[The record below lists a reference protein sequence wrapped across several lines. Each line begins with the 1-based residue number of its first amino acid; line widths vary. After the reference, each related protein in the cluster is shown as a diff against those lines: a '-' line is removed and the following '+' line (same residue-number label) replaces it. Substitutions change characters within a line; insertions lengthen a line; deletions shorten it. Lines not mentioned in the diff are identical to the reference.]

1 MGIEEIKNEI
11 TLLFDMKEVSKRS
24 NQFIGVG
31 VIITAALMPVHYY
44 DGHYLSAL
52 ITFIFS
58 AFLGVLWLMNRK
70 GYTKYITVLS
80 IIGINIFLTIFN
92 LVEGIKMGDYLFFF
106 PMLFALPFLVRNKK
120 EYTKE
125 VLIYFVFTAACFCV
139 SVTFAPQVSHWQIIT
154 DEQYISIFYINAI
167 CSVLMSAIF
176 AYLGIYFEKKYAAV
190 LLDQKNR
197 TEEAMKARSQFLSQM
212 GHELRTP
219 LNGIIG
225 ASNLLIK
232 NNRLPEQDEYLTIL
246 KYCSNHM
253 LELINNILD
262 YNKIEAGKLDIHLT
276 EMNLKQ
282 LIQNSL
288 LPFSN
293 RFDEKKVGL
302 KAEIDPELDVHVM
315 IDDIRMIQILNNLL
329 SNALKFTEKGSV
341 KLKVLRQ
348 TKDNQQIDVLFSVE
362 DTGIGIHESD
372 FPKIF
377 ESFGQ
382 VYTSATRQYEGT
394 GLGLSIS
401 QRLLGLM
408 GSKLE
413 LESEQGKGSIFSF
426 LVRLTET
433 ETKKSQQ
440 SVTKMQNADL
450 SGMRILL
457 AEDNVIN
464 MLIAKKIMADWNVN
478 LTTAENGLI
487 ALQALEID
495 SNYNIILLD
504 LEMPEMDGYTAVR
517 EINRLYP
524 DIPVLAFTAALIDQD
539 MYTDLKNTGFADAVL
554 KPCQPMVLLS
564 KIRQYANCPT
574 TLIAQ

>member
-1 MGIEEIKNEI
+1 MKIEDIKNEI

-24 NQFIGVG
+24 IQFIGVG
-31 VIITAALMPVHYY
+31 VIITSGLIPVHIY
-44 DGHYLSAL
+44 DGHYLSAI
-52 ITFIFS
+52 ITAIF
-58 AFLGVLWLMNRK
+58 AVFLGGVWLMHKK
-70 GYTKYITVLS
+70 GATRYTTVIS
-80 IIGINIFLTIFN
+80 IIGINIFLTVFN
-92 LVEGIKMGDYLFFF
+92 FTEGIKMGDYLFFF

-120 EYTKE
+120 KYTRE
-125 VLIYFVFTAACFCV
+125 VFLYFIFTAVCFCISV
-139 SVTFAPQVSHWQIIT
+139 SISPEVSPWQTIT
-154 DEQYISIFYINAI
+154 DEQYGSIFYINAI
-167 CSVLMSAIF
+167 CAVLMSAVF
-176 AYLGIYFEKKYAAV
+176 AYLGIYFERKYAAV

-225 ASNLLIK
+225 ASNLLTK
-232 NNRLPEQDEYLTIL
+232 NNTLPEQTEYLNIL

-282 LIQNSL
+282 LIQNSV

-293 RFDEKKVGL
+293 RFDEKKLEL
-302 KAEIDPELDVHVM
+302 KVDIDPELDVNVM
-315 IDDIRMIQILNNLL
+315 IDDIRMIQILNNLI
-329 SNALKFTEKGSV
+329 SNALKFTDNGCV
-341 KLKVLRQ
+341 KLKVLLKTREGQ
-348 TKDNQQIDVLFSVE
+348 MIDVVFAVE
-362 DTGIGIHESD
+362 DTGIGIKESD

-382 VYTSATRQYEGT
+382 VYTSTTRQYEGT

-401 QRLLGLM
+401 QRLLRLM
-408 GSKLE
+408 NSKLE
-413 LESEQGKGSIFSF
+413 LESEAGKGSIFSF
-426 LVRLTET
+426 SVRLKQTST
-433 ETKKSQQ
+433 NKAQHSA
-440 SVTKMQNADL
+440 TKMQNTDL
-450 SGMRILL
+450 SGMRILI

-478 LTTAENGLI
+478 LTTAENGLK
-487 ALQALEID
+487 ALQSLESD

-517 EINRLYP
+517 EINKLYP
-524 DIPVLAFTAALIDQD
+524 GIPVLAFTAALIDQD
-539 MYTDLKNTGFADAVL
+539 MYSDLRNTGFVDAVL
-554 KPCQPMVLLS
+554 KPCQPMELFS
-564 KIRQYANCPT
+564 KIRQYAN
-574 TLIAQ
+574 

>member
-1 MGIEEIKNEI
+1 MRIEDIKNEI

-24 NQFIGVG
+24 IQFIGVG
-31 VIITAALMPVHYY
+31 VIITGALVPVHIF
-44 DGHYLSAL
+44 DGHYLSAI

-58 AFLGVLWLMNRK
+58 FFLGCVWLMHKK
-70 GYTKYITVLS
+70 GLTKYTTVIS
-80 IIGINIFLTIFN
+80 ILGINIFLTIFN
-92 LVEGIKMGDYLFFF
+92 FTEGIKMGDYLFFF

-120 EYTKE
+120 KYTKE
-125 VLIYFVFTAACFCV
+125 VFLYFIFTAVCFCV
-139 SVTFAPQVSHWQIIT
+139 SVSFSPEVSPWQKIT
-154 DEQYISIFYINAI
+154 DEQYESIFYINAI
-167 CSVLMSAIF
+167 CAVLMSAVF
-176 AYLGIYFEKKYAAV
+176 AYLGIYFERKYAAV

-225 ASNLLIK
+225 ASNLLTK
-232 NNRLPEQDEYLTIL
+232 NNTLPEQNEYLNIL

-282 LIQNSL
+282 LIQNSV
-288 LPFSN
+288 LPFYN
-293 RFDEKKVGL
+293 RFDEKKIEL
-302 KAEIDPELDVHVM
+302 KVEIDEELDVNVM
-315 IDDIRMIQILNNLL
+315 IDDIRMVQIINNLI
-329 SNALKFTEKGSV
+329 SNALKFTEKGHV
-341 KLKVLRQ
+341 KVKVARKAKEDQ
-348 TKDNQQIDVLFSVE
+348 MVDVHFAVQ
-362 DTGIGIHESD
+362 DTGIGIHKDD

-382 VYTSATRQYEGT
+382 VYTSTTRQYEGT

-401 QRLLGLM
+401 QRLLDLM

-413 LESEQGKGSIFSF
+413 LESEPGKGSSFSF
-426 LVRLTET
+426 SVKLKQTST
-433 ETKKSQQ
+433 SKAKS
-440 SVTKMQNADL
+440 TAAKMQSTDL
-450 SGMRILL
+450 SGMRILI

-464 MLIAKKIMADWNVN
+464 MLIAKKIMADWNVT
-478 LTTAENGLI
+478 LTTAENGLK
-487 ALQALEID
+487 ALQSLEAD

-517 EINRLYP
+517 EINKKYP
-524 DIPVLAFTAALIDQD
+524 GIPVLAFTAALIDQD
-539 MYTDLKNTGFADAVL
+539 MYSDLKNTGFVDAVL
-554 KPCQPMVLLS
+554 KPCQPMELFS
-564 KIRQYANCPT
+564 KIRQYAN
-574 TLIAQ
+574 

>member
-1 MGIEEIKNEI
+1 MRIEDIKNEM

-24 NQFIGVG
+24 IQFIGVG
-31 VIITAALMPVHYY
+31 IIITLTLIPIHIY
-44 DGHYLSAL
+44 DGHYLSAI
-52 ITFIFS
+52 ITGIFS
-58 AFLGVLWLMNRK
+58 AFLGGIWVMHKK
-70 GYTKYITVLS
+70 GLTKYTTITS
-80 IIGINIFLTIFN
+80 IIGINIFLTGFN
-92 LVEGIKMGDYLFFF
+92 FIEGIKMGDYLFFF

-120 EYTKE
+120 KYTKE
-125 VLIYFVFTAACFCV
+125 VFLYFVFTALCFCV
-139 SVTFAPQVSHWQIIT
+139 SVSISPEVSPWQNIT
-154 DEQYISIFYINAI
+154 NEQYESIFYINSI
-167 CSVLMSAIF
+167 CAVLMSAVF
-176 AYLGIYFEKKYAAV
+176 AYLGIYFERKYAAV

-225 ASNLLIK
+225 ASNLLTK
-232 NNRLPEQDEYLTIL
+232 NNTLPEQGEYLNIL

-282 LIQNSL
+282 LIQNSV

-293 RFDEKKVGL
+293 RFDEKKLEL
-302 KAEIDPELDVHVM
+302 KVQIDPDLDVNVM
-315 IDDIRMIQILNNLL
+315 IDDIRMIQILNNLI
-329 SNALKFTEKGSV
+329 SNALKFTEKGYV
-341 KLKVLRQ
+341 NLKVFR
-348 TKDNQQIDVLFSVE
+348 KSRDNQMIDVSFAVE
-362 DTGIGIHESD
+362 DSGIGIEKSD

-382 VYTSATRQYEGT
+382 VYTSTTRQYEGT

-401 QRLLGLM
+401 QRLLNLM

-413 LESEQGKGSIFSF
+413 LESEPGNGSTFSF
-426 LVRLTET
+426 
-433 ETKKSQQ
+433 
-440 SVTKMQNADL
+440 SVKLKQTTTNNTTPSAAKMQTTDL
-450 SGMRILL
+450 SGMRILI

-478 LTTAENGLI
+478 LTTAENGLK
-487 ALQALEID
+487 ALQSLETD
-495 SNYNIILLD
+495 ANYNIILLD

-517 EINRLYP
+517 EINKLYP
-524 DIPVLAFTAALIDQD
+524 GIPVLAFTAALIDQD
-539 MYTDLKNTGFADAVL
+539 MYSDLKDTGFVDAVL
-554 KPCQPMVLLS
+554 KPCQPMELFS
-564 KIRQYANCPT
+564 KIRQYAN
-574 TLIAQ
+574 

>member
-1 MGIEEIKNEI
+1 MRIDDIKNEI

-24 NQFIGVG
+24 IQFIGVG
-31 VIITAALMPVHYY
+31 VIITAALVPVHVY
-44 DGHYLSAL
+44 DGHNLSAI
-52 ITFIFS
+52 ITSIFS
-58 AFLGVLWLMNRK
+58 LFLAVVWLMTKK
-70 GYTKYITVLS
+70 GRTKYTTAIT
-80 IIGINIFLTIFN
+80 IIGINIFLTVFN
-92 LVEGIKMGDYLFFF
+92 FTEGIKMGDYLFFF

-120 EYTKE
+120 KYTKE
-125 VLIYFVFTAACFCV
+125 VFLYFIFTAACFCISV
-139 SVTFAPQVSHWQIIT
+139 SISPEVSPWQTIT
-154 DEQYISIFYINAI
+154 DEQYNSIFYINAI
-167 CSVLMSAIF
+167 CAVLMSAVF
-176 AYLGIYFEKKYAAV
+176 AYLGIYFERKYAAV

-225 ASNLLIK
+225 ASNLLTK
-232 NNRLPEQDEYLTIL
+232 NNTLPEQDEYLNIL

-282 LIQNSL
+282 LVQNSV

-293 RFDEKKVGL
+293 RFDEKKIEL
-302 KAEIDPELDVHVM
+302 KVDIDPELDVNVM
-315 IDDIRMIQILNNLL
+315 IDDIRMIQILNNLI

-341 KLKVLRQ
+341 KLKVVH
-348 TKDNQQIDVLFSVE
+348 KSKEDQIVDVLFSVE
-362 DTGIGIHESD
+362 DTGIGISESD

-382 VYTSATRQYEGT
+382 VYTSTTRQYEGT

-408 GSKLE
+408 DSKLE
-413 LESEQGKGSIFSF
+413 LESEPGKGSVFSF
-426 LVRLTET
+426 
-433 ETKKSQQ
+433 
-440 SVTKMQNADL
+440 SVKLKQTSTNKAQHSAAKMQNTDL
-450 SGMRILL
+450 SGMRILI

-464 MLIAKKIMADWNVN
+464 MLIAKKIMADWNVT

-487 ALQALEID
+487 ALQSLETD
-495 SNYNIILLD
+495 ANYNIILLD

-517 EINRLYP
+517 EINKLYP
-524 DIPVLAFTAALIDQD
+524 GIPVLAFTAALIDQD
-539 MYTDLKNTGFADAVL
+539 MYSDLKNTGFVDAVL
-554 KPCQPMVLLS
+554 KPCQPM
-564 KIRQYANCPT
+564 
-574 TLIAQ
+574 

>member
-1 MGIEEIKNEI
+1 MRMEEIKNEI

-24 NQFIGVG
+24 IQFIGVG
-31 VIITAALMPVHYY
+31 VIITAALIPVHIY
-44 DGHYLSAL
+44 DGHYLSAF
-52 ITFIFS
+52 ITLIFS
-58 AFLGVLWLMNRK
+58 LFLGGLWLLNKK

-80 IIGINIFLTIFN
+80 IIGINVFLTAFN
-92 LVEGIKMGDYLFFF
+92 IVEGIRMGDYLFFF

-120 EYTKE
+120 EYTRE
-125 VLIYFVFTAACFCV
+125 VFLYFIFTAVCFCL
-139 SVTFAPQVSHWQIIT
+139 SVTISPQSSPWQIIT
-154 DEQYISIFYINAI
+154 DEQYSSIFYINAI
-167 CSVLMSAIF
+167 CAVLMSAVF
-176 AYLGIYFEKKYAAV
+176 AYLGIYFERKYAAV
-190 LLDQKNR
+190 LLQQKNR
-197 TEEAMKARSQFLSQM
+197 TEEAMRARSQFLSQM

-225 ASNLLIK
+225 ASNLLMK
-232 NNRLPEQDEYLTIL
+232 NNRLPEQNEYLTIL

-282 LIQNSL
+282 LVQNSL

-293 RFDEKKVGL
+293 RFDEKNIKLKV
-302 KAEIDPELDVHVM
+302 EIDPELDVNVM
-315 IDDIRMIQILNNLL
+315 IDDIRMIQILNNLI
-329 SNALKFTEKGSV
+329 SNALKFTENGGV

-348 TKDNQQIDVLFSVE
+348 AKDNQHIDVLFSVE
-362 DTGIGIHESD
+362 DTGIGIDASD
-372 FPKIF
+372 FAKIF

-401 QRLLGLM
+401 QRLLVLM

-413 LESEQGKGSIFSF
+413 LESEPGKGSNFYFS
-426 LVRLTET
+426 VRLEQT
-433 ETKKSQQ
+433 ETKISQQ
-440 SVTKMQNADL
+440 SATKMQTTDL

-464 MLIAKKIMADWNVN
+464 MLIAKKIMADWKVT

-487 ALQALEID
+487 ALQALEMD

-539 MYTDLKNTGFADAVL
+539 MYTDLKNRGFTDAVL
-554 KPCQPMVLLS
+554 KPCQPMELFS
-564 KIRQYANCPT
+564 KIRQYANFPAVLVT
-574 TLIAQ
+574 Q

>member
-1 MGIEEIKNEI
+1 MRIEDIKNEI

-24 NQFIGVG
+24 IQFIGVG
-31 VIITAALMPVHYY
+31 VIITGALVPVHIF
-44 DGHYLSAL
+44 DGHYLSAI

-58 AFLGVLWLMNRK
+58 FFLGCVWLMHKK
-70 GYTKYITVLS
+70 GLTRYTTVIS
-80 IIGINIFLTIFN
+80 ILGINIFLTIFN
-92 LVEGIKMGDYLFFF
+92 FTEGIKMGDYLFFF

-120 EYTKE
+120 KYTKE
-125 VLIYFVFTAACFCV
+125 VFLYFIFTAVCFCV
-139 SVTFAPQVSHWQIIT
+139 SVSFSPEVSPWQKIT
-154 DEQYISIFYINAI
+154 DEQYESIFYINAI
-167 CSVLMSAIF
+167 CAVLMSAVF
-176 AYLGIYFEKKYAAV
+176 AYLGIYFERKYAAV

-225 ASNLLIK
+225 ASNLLTK
-232 NNRLPEQDEYLTIL
+232 NNTLPEQNEYLNIL

-282 LIQNSL
+282 LIQNSV
-288 LPFSN
+288 LPFYN
-293 RFDEKKVGL
+293 RFDEKKIEL
-302 KAEIDPELDVHVM
+302 KVEIDEELDVNVM
-315 IDDIRMIQILNNLL
+315 IDDIRMVQIINNLI
-329 SNALKFTEKGSV
+329 SNALKFTEKGHV
-341 KLKVLRQ
+341 KVKVARKAKEDQ
-348 TKDNQQIDVLFSVE
+348 MVDVHFAVQ
-362 DTGIGIHESD
+362 DTGIGIHKDD

-382 VYTSATRQYEGT
+382 VYTSTTRQYEGT

-401 QRLLGLM
+401 QRLLDLM

-413 LESEQGKGSIFSF
+413 LESEPGKGSSFSF
-426 LVRLTET
+426 SVKLKQTST
-433 ETKKSQQ
+433 SKAKS
-440 SVTKMQNADL
+440 TAAKMQSTDL
-450 SGMRILL
+450 SGMRILI

-464 MLIAKKIMADWNVN
+464 MLIAKKIMADWNVT
-478 LTTAENGLI
+478 LTTAENGLK
-487 ALQALEID
+487 ALQSLEAD

-517 EINRLYP
+517 EINKKYP
-524 DIPVLAFTAALIDQD
+524 GIPVLAFTAALIDQD
-539 MYTDLKNTGFADAVL
+539 MYSDLKNTGFVDAVL
-554 KPCQPMVLLS
+554 KPCQPMELFS
-564 KIRQYANCPT
+564 KIRQYAN
-574 TLIAQ
+574 